1 MINKT
6 LKQVPNGEEYDTVY
20 PATFDQ
26 NDTIVNQILLY
37 SILIISNRE
46 IQYVIGCSRYHW

>member
-26 NDTIVNQILLY
+26 NDTIVNKISLY
-37 SILIISNRE
+37 NILIIPNRE
-46 IQYVIGCSRYHW
+46 IQYDIGCSRYH